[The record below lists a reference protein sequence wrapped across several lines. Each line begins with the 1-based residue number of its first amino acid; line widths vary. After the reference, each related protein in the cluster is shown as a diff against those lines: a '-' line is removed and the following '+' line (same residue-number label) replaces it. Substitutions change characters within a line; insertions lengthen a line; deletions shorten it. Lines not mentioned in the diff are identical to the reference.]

1 MQSIANCNKPI
12 LGYVF
17 IFSQV
22 NLVARIVDLPSAFT
36 IYLKFVILGQ
46 EIIVGIS
53 AHTNEAGAHA
63 VARAFPEYATSIVKL
78 PQPFRSLK
86 DAVGVAGINVLAV
99 GESEAAKQLL
109 KV

>member
-1 MQSIANCNKPI
+1 MRSI
-12 LGYVF
+12 V
-17 IFSQV
+17 V